1 MNTYNFDV
9 NYTKG
14 VVYGPNIL
22 LVSNDHNSTIF
33 KFNFDQTGRHVFK
46 LLYPDGTCYVQDI
59 IDNQLILT
67 KGILNQ
73 EGNYQF
79 EVSLYKDDS
88 RLTTARIKEFPVRL
102 ELVDT
107 DSVVQPDDRVPIL
120 DNLIEE
126 TNKVVEAAKKGEFDG
141 ATFTPNVSENGD
153 LSWTN
158 DKGKEN
164 PPTVNIKGEP
174 GEPGEPGAVKMQV
187 VDTLPEVGETDT
199 IYLLK
204 KDTPGEDNYYD
215 EYIYTTNNGWE
226 HIGDTS
232 VDLTDYY
239 TKEETTAII
248 PPVLCLHEKNDSF
261 GISRNMLLS
270 DNLKQQFSDFV
281 NKHPNQPFI
290 TYIFDEYHLS
300 YCMTICYFSLTG
312 GPITTNEQR
321 FTQYMSTVGDKN
333 DLLGQG
339 RIFYSY
345 NLDSN
350 NVITFT
356 KIALTLLDTR
366 YATKTYV
373 DDNKY
378 TLPIASKET
387 LGGIKIGDNLT
398 IDENGVLSASG
409 GTNNNIPS
417 FFIDI
422 PSQPLNVNNN
432 GTRYTL
438 PTSFNE
444 KLTTNLNNILDI
456 YQTFSIQFLINNIL
470 VTFNPSY
477 SIDTS
482 GFGTRRFNS
491 TSKPKSIN
499 LFANIVNNKYDISA
513 SADPVMY
520 GGFLPV
526 TLELTLTWD
535 NTTPSVTK
543 GVYKLYGY
551 SSQIPSI
558 RYIQKNLLTKTNTTG
573 YTPTNDYN
581 PATKK
586 YVDDNI
592 KIYNISIKSPDD
604 FLISNTDLKTKLES
618 ILKQYA
624 AFGTNPGFAILFS
637 YTLTKSG
644 ELYYP
649 ASVNTGTYNTILFR
663 SITAS
668 APQDTLPVRRYI
680 NPFTV
685 SQIEIEYTNT
695 YTINNIKYNSR
706 TYNLIAW
713 DNQQEITPLGDYNV
727 ATKKYVDDTITAA
740 ITTSLEGS
748 Y

>member
-204 KDTPGEDNYYD
+204 KDTPGDDNYYD
-215 EYIYTTNNGWE
+215 EYVYTTNSGWE

-261 GISRNMLLS
+261 NISRNMLLS

-290 TYIFDEYHLS
+290 TYVFDQYHLS
-300 YCMTICYFSLTG
+300 YCMTICYFDLTG
-312 GPITTNEQR
+312 GLRTNNERR

-339 RIFYSY
+339 EIFYSY

-387 LGGIKIGDNLT
+387 LGGVKIGDNLE
-398 IDENGVLSASG
+398 IDENGVLSASSG
-409 GTNNNIPS
+409 S
-417 FFIDI
+417 
-422 PSQPLNVNNN
+422 
-432 GTRYTL
+432 
-438 PTSFNE
+438 
-444 KLTTNLNNILDI
+444 NLM
-456 YQTFSIQFLINNIL
+456 THHFSISNSLSNI
-470 VTFNPSY
+470 F
-477 SIDTS
+477 
-482 GFGTRRFNS
+482 
-491 TSKPKSIN
+491 KSIN
-499 LFANIVNNKYDISA
+499 NQIYIRDESIINNLINKLNEALNVGCQINLIVDFTDSSIRDIPVRLSFNPCNVLKASNSNKTLYFSSYISNSAYNNLSGYAECIIVEILMDCIFTNNVITS
-513 SADPVMY
+513 
-520 GGFLPV
+520 FQ
-526 TLELTLTWD
+526 D
-535 NTTPSVTK
+535 NVFKISVT
-543 GVYKLYGY
+543 
-551 SSQIPSI
+551 PI
-558 RYIQKNLLTKTNTTG
+558 RLLPTNNTIS
-573 YTPTNDYN
+573 YTPTSDYN

-586 YVDDNI
+586 YVDD
-592 KIYNISIKSPDD
+592 
-604 FLISNTDLKTKLES
+604 
-618 ILKQYA
+618 A
-624 AFGTNPGFAILFS
+624 
-637 YTLTKSG
+637 
-644 ELYYP
+644 
-649 ASVNTGTYNTILFR
+649 
-663 SITAS
+663 
-668 APQDTLPVRRYI
+668 
-680 NPFTV
+680 
-685 SQIEIEYTNT
+685 
-695 YTINNIKYNSR
+695 
-706 TYNLIAW
+706 
-713 DNQQEITPLGDYNV
+713 
-727 ATKKYVDDTITAA
+727 ITAA

>member
-67 KGILNQ
+67 KGVLNQ

-126 TNKVVEAAKKGEFDG
+126 TNKVVEAAKKGELDG

-204 KDTPGEDNYYD
+204 KDTPGDDNYYD
-215 EYIYTTNNGWE
+215 EYVYTTNNGWE

-261 GISRNMLLS
+261 RISGNMLLS

-290 TYIFDEYHLS
+290 TYVFDQYHLS
-300 YCMTICYFSLTG
+300 YCMTICYFDLTG
-312 GPITTNEQR
+312 GPRTNNEQR

-356 KIALTLLDTR
+356 KIALTLLDNQ

-387 LGGIKIGDNLT
+387 LGGIKIGENLT

-409 GTNNNIPS
+409 GTEVLPIY
-417 FFIDI
+417 
-422 PSQPLNVNNN
+422 NV
-432 GTRYTL
+432 
-438 PTSFNE
+438 E
-444 KLTTNLNNILDI
+444 C
-456 YQTFSIQFLINNIL
+456 
-470 VTFNPSY
+470 
-477 SIDTS
+477 
-482 GFGTRRFNS
+482 
-491 TSKPKSIN
+491 
-499 LFANIVNNKYDISA
+499 DISNGSSPYWYDSNSNFA
-513 SADPVMY
+513 VLTKKAINEAYNKGDLHFILNYGSFSNDRGTTLQVVVKIYNTNSPIAFDTIPEISKLSGTYKEQLISLNYSQWVYTNGEWTYPTGNVGAQFITDLPFMTNSSARST
-520 GGFLPV
+520 FL
-526 TLELTLTWD
+526 
-535 NTTPSVTK
+535 S
-543 GVYKLYGY
+543 
-551 SSQIPSI
+551 
-558 RYIQKNLLTKTNTTG
+558 KTNTTS
-573 YTPTNDYN
+573 YTPTSNYN

-586 YVDDNI
+586 YVDD
-592 KIYNISIKSPDD
+592 SI
-604 FLISNTDLKTKLES
+604 
-618 ILKQYA
+618 
-624 AFGTNPGFAILFS
+624 
-637 YTLTKSG
+637 
-644 ELYYP
+644 
-649 ASVNTGTYNTILFR
+649 AS
-663 SITAS
+663 
-668 APQDTLPVRRYI
+668 
-680 NPFTV
+680 
-685 SQIEIEYTNT
+685 
-695 YTINNIKYNSR
+695 
-706 TYNLIAW
+706 
-713 DNQQEITPLGDYNV
+713 
-727 ATKKYVDDTITAA
+727 A